1 MVAGVRRRLALLY
14 AAIFAAT
21 LLLLGPVL
29 YLSFAHQLAEASD
42 VTLRLAA
49 QREAARAFTPAGP
62 TGRQRCRRRVRKA
75 ASSAPCPRVT
85 RATSGCSPCRS
96 CGALTWSPCC
106 RRATPCPPWPL
117 RSAACCSSSWG

>member
-29 YLSFAHQLAEASD
+29 DLSFAHQLAEASD

-49 QREAARAFTPAGP
+49 QREAARAFTPAGVTLGINKRFAAP
-62 TGRQRCRRRVRKA
+62 RALALRDVFYVLLTPEGRGAGPSPPVLQPCLP
-75 ASSAPCPRVT
+75 APD
-85 RATSGCSPCRS
+85 
-96 CGALTWSPCC
+96 GA
-106 RRATPCPPWPL
+106 R
-117 RSAACCSSSWG
+117 